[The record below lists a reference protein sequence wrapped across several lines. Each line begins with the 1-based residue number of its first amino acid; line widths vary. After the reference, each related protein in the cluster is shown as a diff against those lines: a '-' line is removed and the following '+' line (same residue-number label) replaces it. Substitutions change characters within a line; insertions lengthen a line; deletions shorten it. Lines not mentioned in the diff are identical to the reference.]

1 MKKFTLMLMALLA
14 FAGSMKAK
22 SFETTLWED
31 TYTEAIELNAETVA
45 TFKAGNVLRI
55 YITVPAGGA
64 NFSLSYK
71 SEGNGWTDTAI
82 PSVDN
87 MWPWVNGGNTY
98 YDVTL
103 TAADITALAGQ
114 NIYITK
120 GENSTITKVVL
131 TGEIA
136 PTSETELL
144 DAAWT
149 ASWTAK
155 TFAAQGGAKIGDV
168 IRFSYSAP
176 GGWSYFQFNILDA
189 YGNTDAFVNTNTNV
203 GTSIATAADLTFDFE
218 ITNLSDMQKIQN
230 EGFGIKGDNFML
242 NSVKLLTYAD
252 SYDAVSVT
260 IGADELATFSCSKNL
275 DFTDTGIK
283 AYYASAVAEGTVTM
297 TETATT
303 WNYCGYILK
312 GSAGTY
318 TVKVVDDEHASYPSA
333 TYLKGQVSAGTVA
346 ASTAGTYHYIFDKNA
361 SSQIGFFKLTADYN
375 LDANMA
381 YLETAE
387 DIAPTPGAC
396 VALIFDDGETTSI
409 SEKLKVRSEKNATVT
424 DCYDLMGRKV
434 AQPTRGLYIVN
445 GKKVVIK

>member
-14 FAGSMKAK
+14 FAGSMNAK
-22 SFETTLWED
+22 TFETTLWED

-55 YITVPAGGA
+55 YVTVPEGGA
-64 NFSLSYK
+64 NFKIVYK
-71 SEGNGWTDTAI
+71 GAPNWTETTI
-82 PSVDN
+82 PSIGSQ
-87 MWPWVNGGNTY
+87 WPWVNGGNTY

-103 TAADITALAGQ
+103 TAADITALDGQ

-120 GENSTITKVVL
+120 GDNSTITKVVL

-168 IRFSYSAP
+168 IRLSYSAP

-260 IGADELATFSCSKNL
+260 IGEDEVATFSCDKNL

-318 TVKVVDDEHASYPSA
+318 TVKVVDDEHASYPSPN
-333 TYLKGQVSAGTVA
+333 YLKGQVSAGTVA

-361 SSQIGFFKLTADYN
+361 SSQIGFFKLTADHN

-396 VALIFDDGETTSI
+396 VALIFDDGEATSI
-409 SEKLKVRSEKNATVT
+409 SEKLKVKSEKFATAT

-445 GKKVVIK
+445 GKKVAIK

>member
-1 MKKFTLMLMALLA
+1 MKKITLMLMALLA
-14 FAGSMKAK
+14 FAGSMNAK
-22 SFETTLWED
+22 SFETTLWQD
-31 TYTEAIELNAETVA
+31 TYTGAIELNAETVA
-45 TFKAGNVLRI
+45 TFTEGNVLRI
-55 YITVPAGGA
+55 YVTVPANGA
-64 NFSLSYK
+64 NFKIVYK
-71 SEGNGWTDTAI
+71 GAPDWTETTI
-82 PSVDN
+82 PSIGSQ
-87 MWPWVNGGNTY
+87 WPWVNGGNTY

-136 PTSETELL
+136 PTGETELL

-155 TFAAQGGAKIGDV
+155 TFAAQSGAKIGDV

-218 ITNLSDMQKIQN
+218 ITNLSDMQKIRN
-230 EGFGIKGDNFML
+230 EGFGIKGDNFTL

-260 IGADELATFSCSKNL
+260 IGEDEVATFSCAKNL

-283 AYYASAVAEGTVTM
+283 AYYASAVSAGQVTM

-312 GSAGTY
+312 GSEGTY

-333 TYLKGQVSAGTVA
+333 LYLKGQVSAGTVK
-346 ASTAGTYHYIFDKNA
+346 ASTTETYHYIFAKNA
-361 SSQIGFFKLTADYN
+361 SSQIGFFKLTSDHA
-375 LDANMA
+375 LGANMA

-387 DIAPTPGAC
+387 DIAPTSGAR
-396 VALIFDDGETTSI
+396 VEILFDGEPTSI
-409 SEKLKVRSEKNATVT
+409 SEKLKVKSEKFATAT
-424 DCYDLMGRKV
+424 GCYDLQGRRV
-434 AQPTRGLYIVN
+434 AQPAKGLYIVN

>member
-1 MKKFTLMLMALLA
+1 MKRITLMLMALLA
-14 FAGSMKAK
+14 FAGSMNAK

-45 TFKAGNVLRI
+45 TFEEGNVLRI
-55 YITVPAGGA
+55 YVTVPAGGA
-64 NFSLSYK
+64 NFKIVYK
-71 SEGNGWTDTAI
+71 GAPDWSETTI
-82 PSVDN
+82 PSIDTQ
-87 MWPWVNGGNTY
+87 WPWVNGGNTY

-103 TAADITALAGQ
+103 TAADIAALAGQ

-136 PTSETELL
+136 PTGETELL

-155 TFAAQGGAKIGDV
+155 TFAAQSGAKIGDV
-168 IRFSYSAP
+168 IRVQYTAYKDDATDWPWVQF
-176 GGWSYFQFNILDA
+176 YFMDGSGNNLVDPVAVSKQKNAVTVFDYEIKSLDA
-189 YGNTDAFVNTNTNV
+189 
-203 GTSIATAADLTFDFE
+203 
-218 ITNLSDMQKIQN
+218 LSKIQTG
-230 EGFGIKGDNFML
+230 GFSIKGDQFVL

-260 IGADELATFSCSKNL
+260 IGEDEVATFSCGKNL

-283 AYYASAVAEGTVTM
+283 AYYASAVAAGQVTM

-303 WNYCGYILK
+303 WNYQGYILK

-333 TYLKGQVSAGTVA
+333 TYLKGQVSAGTVV
-346 ASTAGTYHYIFDKNA
+346 ASATGTYHYIFAKNA
-361 SSQIGFFKLTADYN
+361 SSQIGFFKLTADHA
-375 LDANMA
+375 LGANMA

-387 DIAPTPGAC
+387 DIAPTPGAR
-396 VALIFDDGETTSI
+396 VEILFDGEPTSI
-409 SEKLKVRSEKNATVT
+409 SEKLTVKSEKFAAAT
-424 DCYDLMGRKV
+424 DCYDLQGRRV
-434 AQPTRGLYIVN
+434 AQPAKGLYIVN
-445 GKKVVIK
+445 GRKVVVK

>member
-1 MKKFTLMLMALLA
+1 MKKITLMLMALLA

-31 TYTEAIELNAETVA
+31 TYTGTIELNAETVA
-45 TFKAGNVLRI
+45 TFNEGNVLRI
-55 YITVPAGGA
+55 YVTVPAGGA
-64 NFSLSYK
+64 NFKIVYK
-71 SEGNGWTDTAI
+71 GAPAWAETAI
-82 PSVDN
+82 PSIDSE
-87 MWPWVNGGNTY
+87 WPWVNGGNTY

-103 TAADITALAGQ
+103 TAADITALDGQ

-120 GENSTITKVVL
+120 GENSTINKVVL
-131 TGEIA
+131 TGEIS
-136 PTSETELL
+136 PTGETELL

-155 TFAAQGGAKIGDV
+155 TFAAQSGAKIGDV
-168 IRFSYSAP
+168 IRVQYTAYKDDATDWPWVQF
-176 GGWSYFQFNILDA
+176 YFMDGSGNNLVDPVAVSKQKNAVTVFEYEIESLD
-189 YGNTDAFVNTNTNV
+189 V
-203 GTSIATAADLTFDFE
+203 LT
-218 ITNLSDMQKIQN
+218 KIQTG
-230 EGFGIKGDNFML
+230 GFSIKGDQFVL

-260 IGADELATFSCSKNL
+260 IGADEVATFSCSKNL

-283 AYYASAVAEGTVTM
+283 AYYASAVAVGQVTM
-297 TETATT
+297 KETATT

-346 ASTAGTYHYIFDKNA
+346 ASTTGKYHYIFAKNS
-361 SSQIGFFKLTADYN
+361 SSQIGFFKLKADHD
-375 LDANMA
+375 LGANKA
-381 YLETAE
+381 YLETDD
-387 DIAPTPGAC
+387 DIAPTSGAR
-396 VALIFDDGETTSI
+396 VEMLFDGETTGI
-409 SEKLKVRSEKNATVT
+409 SQIDNGQWTT
-424 DCYDLMGRKV
+424 DNYYDLQGRKV
-434 AQPTRGLYIVN
+434 AQPTHGLYVVN

>member
-1 MKKFTLMLMALLA
+1 MKKITLMLMALLA
-14 FAGSMKAK
+14 FAGSMNAK

-31 TYTEAIELNAETVA
+31 TYTGAIELNAETVA

-55 YITVPAGGA
+55 YVTVPVGGA
-64 NFSLSYK
+64 NFKIVYK
-71 SEGNGWTDTAI
+71 GAPDWTETTI
-82 PSVDN
+82 PSIN
-87 MWPWVNGGNTY
+87 TQWPWVNGGNTY

-103 TAADITALAGQ
+103 TAVDITALAGQ

-136 PTSETELL
+136 PTGETELL
-144 DAAWT
+144 DDSWT

-176 GGWSYFQFNILDA
+176 GSWSYFQFNILDA
-189 YGNTDAFVNTNTNV
+189 YGNQNAFVNTNTNV
-203 GTSIATAADLTFDFE
+203 GTSIETAADLTFDFE

-230 EGFGIKGDNFML
+230 EGFGIKGDNFTL

-260 IGADELATFSCSKNL
+260 IGEDKVATFSCGKNL

-283 AYYASAVAEGTVTM
+283 AYYASAVSAGQVTM

-303 WNYCGYILK
+303 WNYQGYILK
-312 GSAGTY
+312 GNAGTY
-318 TVKVVDDEHASYPSA
+318 TVKVVDNEHASYPSDN
-333 TYLKGQVSAGTVA
+333 YLKGQVSAGTVV
-346 ASTAGTYHYIFDKNA
+346 ASAAGTYHYIFAKNA
-361 SSQIGFFKLTADYN
+361 SSQIGFFKLTADHD
-375 LDANMA
+375 LGANMA

-387 DIAPTPGAC
+387 DIAPTPGAR
-396 VALIFDDGETTSI
+396 VEILFDGEPTSI
-409 SEKLKVRSEKNATVT
+409 SEKLTVKSEKFAAAT
-424 DCYDLMGRKV
+424 DCYDLQGRRV
-434 AQPTRGLYIVN
+434 AQPAKGLYIVN
-445 GKKVVIK
+445 GRKVVVK

>member
-14 FAGSMKAK
+14 FAGSMNAK

-45 TFKAGNVLRI
+45 TFKEGNVLRI
-55 YITVPAGGA
+55 YLTVPKDGA
-64 NFSLSYK
+64 NFKIVYK
-71 SEGNGWTDTAI
+71 GAPDWTETTI
-82 PSVDN
+82 PSIGSQ
-87 MWPWVNGGNTY
+87 WPWVNGGNTY

-103 TAADITALAGQ
+103 TAADITALDGQ

-136 PTSETELL
+136 PTCETELL

-155 TFAAQGGAKIGDV
+155 PFAAQGGAKIGDV
-168 IRFSYSAP
+168 IRVQYTAYKDDATDWPWVQF
-176 GGWSYFQFNILDA
+176 YFMDGSGNNLVDPVAASKQKNDVTVFDYEIESLDA
-189 YGNTDAFVNTNTNV
+189 
-203 GTSIATAADLTFDFE
+203 
-218 ITNLSDMQKIQN
+218 LSKIQTG
-230 EGFGIKGDNFML
+230 GFSIKGDQFVL

-260 IGADELATFSCSKNL
+260 IGADELATFSCDKNL

-283 AYYASAVAEGTVTM
+283 AYYASAVVEGTVTM

-303 WNYCGYILK
+303 WNYQGYILK

-318 TVKVVDDEHASYPSA
+318 TVKVVDDEHASYPSPN
-333 TYLKGQVSAGTVA
+333 YLKGQVSAGTVA
-346 ASTAGTYHYIFDKNA
+346 ASTAGTYHYIFGKNA
-361 SSQIGFFKLTADYN
+361 SSQIGFFKLTADHN

-387 DIAPTPGAC
+387 DIAPTSDAC
-396 VALIFDDGETTSI
+396 VALNFDDGEATSI
-409 SEKLKVRSEKNATVT
+409 SEKLKVKSEKFATAT

-445 GKKVVIK
+445 GKKVVVK

>member
-1 MKKFTLMLMALLA
+1 MKKITLMLMALLA
-14 FAGSMKAK
+14 FAGSMNAK

-31 TYTEAIELNAETVA
+31 TYTGAIELNAETVA

-55 YITVPAGGA
+55 YVTVPAGGA
-64 NFSLSYK
+64 NFKIVYK
-71 SEGNGWTDTAI
+71 GAPDWTETTI
-82 PSVDN
+82 PSIDSQ
-87 MWPWVNGGNTY
+87 WPWVNGGNTY

-103 TAADITALAGQ
+103 TAADITALTGQ

-120 GENSTITKVVL
+120 GENSTIDKVVL

-136 PTSETELL
+136 PTGETELL

-168 IRFSYSAP
+168 IRVQYTAYKDDATDWPWVQF
-176 GGWSYFQFNILDA
+176 YFMDGSGNNLVDPVAASKQKNAVTVFDYEIKSLDA
-189 YGNTDAFVNTNTNV
+189 
-203 GTSIATAADLTFDFE
+203 
-218 ITNLSDMQKIQN
+218 LSKIQTG
-230 EGFGIKGDNFML
+230 GFSIKGDQFVL

-260 IGADELATFSCSKNL
+260 IGEDEVATFSCGKNL

-283 AYYASAVAEGTVTM
+283 AYYASAVAAGQVTM

-303 WNYCGYILK
+303 WNYQGYILK

-318 TVKVVDDEHASYPSA
+318 TVKVVDDEHASYPSDN
-333 TYLKGQVSAGTVA
+333 YLKGQVSAGTVV
-346 ASTAGTYHYIFDKNA
+346 ASAAGTYHYIFAKNA
-361 SSQIGFFKLTADYN
+361 SSQIGFFKLTADHD
-375 LDANMA
+375 LGANMA

-387 DIAPTPGAC
+387 DIAPTPGAR
-396 VALIFDDGETTSI
+396 VEILFDGEPTSI
-409 SEKLKVRSEKNATVT
+409 SEKLKAKSEKFATAT
-424 DCYDLMGRKV
+424 GCYDLQGRRV
-434 AQPTRGLYIVN
+434 AQPAKGLYIVN
-445 GKKVVIK
+445 GRKVVVK

>member
-14 FAGSMKAK
+14 FAGSMNAK

-45 TFKAGNVLRI
+45 TFNEGNVLRI

-82 PSVDN
+82 PSVGN

-103 TAADITALAGQ
+103 TAADITALDGQ

-120 GENSTITKVVL
+120 GDNSTITKVVL

-155 TFAAQGGAKIGDV
+155 TFDAQGGAKIGDV
-168 IRFSYSAP
+168 IRVQYTAYKDDATDWPWVQF
-176 GGWSYFQFNILDA
+176 YFMDGSGNNLVDPVAASKQKNAVTVFDYEIESLDA
-189 YGNTDAFVNTNTNV
+189 
-203 GTSIATAADLTFDFE
+203 
-218 ITNLSDMQKIQN
+218 LSKIQTG
-230 EGFGIKGDNFML
+230 GFSIKGDQFVL

-318 TVKVVDDEHASYPSA
+318 TVKVVDDEHASYPSPN
-333 TYLKGQVSAGTVA
+333 YLKGQVSAGTVA

-396 VALIFDDGETTSI
+396 VTLIFDGGETTSI
-409 SEKLKVRSEKNATVT
+409 SEKLKVRSEKFATAK

>member
-31 TYTEAIELNAETVA
+31 TYTGAIELNAETVA
-45 TFKAGNVLRI
+45 TFKEGNVLRI
-55 YITVPAGGA
+55 YVTVPAGGA
-64 NFSLSYK
+64 NFKIVYK
-71 SEGNGWTDTAI
+71 GAPNWTETTI
-82 PSVDN
+82 PSIGSQ
-87 MWPWVNGGNTY
+87 WPWVNGGNTY

-120 GENSTITKVVL
+120 GDNSTIDKVVL

-136 PTSETELL
+136 PTGETALL

-155 TFAAQGGAKIGDV
+155 TFAAQSGAKIGDV
-168 IRFSYSAP
+168 IRVQYTAYKDDATDWPWVQF
-176 GGWSYFQFNILDA
+176 YFMDGSGNNLVDPVAASKQKNAVTVFDYEIKSLDA
-189 YGNTDAFVNTNTNV
+189 
-203 GTSIATAADLTFDFE
+203 
-218 ITNLSDMQKIQN
+218 LSKIQTG
-230 EGFGIKGDNFML
+230 GFSIKGDQFVL

-260 IGADELATFSCSKNL
+260 IGEDEVATFSCGKNL

-283 AYYASAVAEGTVTM
+283 AYYASAVAAGQVTM

-333 TYLKGQVSAGTVA
+333 LYLKGQVGAGTVA
-346 ASTAGTYHYIFDKNA
+346 ASTTGTYHYIFAKNA
-361 SSQIGFFKLTADYN
+361 SSQIGFFKLTANHD
-375 LDANMA
+375 LDANKA
-381 YLETAE
+381 YLETSD
-387 DIAPTPGAC
+387 DIAPAPGAR
-396 VALIFDDGETTSI
+396 VEMLFDGETTSI
-409 SEKLKVRSEKNATVT
+409 SEKLKVKSEKFAAATG
-424 DCYDLMGRKV
+424 CYDLQGRRV
-434 AQPTRGLYIVN
+434 AQPAKGLYIVN
-445 GKKVVIK
+445 GRKVVVK

>member
-1 MKKFTLMLMALLA
+1 MKKITLMLMALLA

-22 SFETTLWED
+22 SFVTTLWED
-31 TYTEAIELNAETVA
+31 TYTGTIELNAETVA
-45 TFKAGNVLRI
+45 TFNEGNVLRI
-55 YITVPAGGA
+55 YVTVPAGGA
-64 NFSLSYK
+64 NFNIVYK
-71 SEGNGWTDTAI
+71 GAPAWAETAI
-82 PSVDN
+82 PSIDSQ
-87 MWPWVNGGNTY
+87 WPWVNGGNTY

-103 TAADITALAGQ
+103 TAADITALDGQ

-120 GENSTITKVVL
+120 GENSTINKVVL

-144 DAAWT
+144 DASWT

-155 TFAAQGGAKIGDV
+155 TFAAQSGVKIGDV

-189 YGNTDAFVNTNTNV
+189 YGNANAFVNTNTNV
-203 GTSIATAADLTFDFE
+203 GTSIETAADLTFDFE

-230 EGFGIKGDNFML
+230 EGFGIKGDNFTL

-260 IGADELATFSCSKNL
+260 IGADEVATFSCAKNL

-283 AYYASAVAEGTVTM
+283 AYYASAVAAGQVKM

-318 TVKVVDDEHASYPSA
+318 TVKVVDDKHASYPSA
-333 TYLKGQVSAGTVA
+333 TYLKGQVGAGTIA
-346 ASTAGTYHYIFDKNA
+346 ASTTGKYHYIFAKNS
-361 SSQIGFFKLTADYN
+361 SSQIGFYKLTANHN
-375 LDANMA
+375 LGANKA
-381 YLETAE
+381 YLETDE
-387 DIAPTPGAC
+387 DIVPAPGARIEM
-396 VALIFDDGETTSI
+396 LFDGETTGI
-409 SEKLKVRSEKNATVT
+409 SQIDNGQWTT
-424 DCYDLMGRKV
+424 DNYYDLQGRKV
-434 AQPTRGLYIVN
+434 AQPTHGLYVVN